1 MIRLHALQEG
11 QLASRLPFK
20 MNTQHANVKGDSQV
34 GDMLTS
40 SSYLAIVA
48 FHQLRENSLPAH
60 GNIYQIENKPYNVG
74 FKQIYTAEVESV
86 PLKTFRMC

>member
-1 MIRLHALQEG
+1 MLIALLVCFCMICLHARQEG

-34 GDMLTS
+34 GYMLTS

-48 FHQLRENSLPAH
+48 FHQLGENCLPAH
-60 GNIYQIENKPYNVG
+60 GNVYQTEKKP
-74 FKQIYTAEVESV
+74 
-86 PLKTFRMC
+86 